1 MKVMSIFGTR
11 PEIIRLS
18 RIFELLD
25 SNFDHIMVN
34 TNQNYTPELN
44 AVFFSDLGIRKPDYN
59 LKIKTGQFGPEVA
72 DIIEKTEAILLKEK
86 PDVLLILG
94 DTNSGLS
101 AIPAAH
107 HGIKVVHLE
116 AGMRAYDFRMPEEK
130 NRVLIDHLSSILLP
144 YTNYSR
150 ENLIREN
157 IHPSKIY
164 VVGNPIIEVINH
176 FMSKI
181 EESNIMEKMKLES
194 DRYILVTAH
203 RSENVDHPESLEKIL
218 QGLDALH
225 TKFKKRVIY
234 PMHPRTMSKIKKQQ
248 KIPKGVEII
257 KPLGF
262 FDFSKLEKNA
272 FCLIT
277 DSGTIPEESL
287 YFKVPCVSIRESS
300 ERPEYIEAGS
310 NILAGLDPVNLVN
323 AVKHITSI
331 ERDWEWNTA
340 LGDGK
345 TASKVV
351 NILKGVI
358 NRHKYME

>member
-18 RIFELLD
+18 RIFSKLD
-25 SNFDHIMVN
+25 SHFDHIMVN
-34 TNQNYTPELN
+34 TNQNFTPELN
-44 AVFFSDLGIRKPDYN
+44 AVFFSDLLIRKPDYN
-59 LKIKTGQFGPEVA
+59 LNVSTSQYGKEIAE
-72 DIIEKTEAILLKEK
+72 IIEKSEKIILKEK

-94 DTNSGLS
+94 DTNSGLA

-107 HGIKVVHLE
+107 HGVKIAHLE

-130 NRVLIDHLSSILLP
+130 NRVLIDHLSSVLLP

-164 VVGNPIIEVINH
+164 VVGNPIIEVIDY
-176 FMSKI
+176 FLPKI
-181 EESNIMEKMKLES
+181 EQSPILEKMKLEQ
-194 DRYILVTAH
+194 DKYFLVTAH
-203 RSENVDHPESLEKIL
+203 RSENVDNPANLAKIFSGLEKI
-218 QGLDALH
+218 H
-225 TKFKKRVIY
+225 SKFKKRIIY
-234 PMHPRTMSKIKKQQ
+234 PIHPRTLSKIGKRL
-248 KIPKGVEII
+248 PKGVECI

-262 FDFSKLEKNA
+262 FDFTKLEKNA

-287 YFKVPCVSIRESS
+287 YFKKPCVTIRETT

-310 NILAGLDPVNLVN
+310 NILSGLEPQNLFDSVNM
-323 AVKHITSI
+323 ATSS
-331 ERDWEWNTA
+331 EFNVEWDKS

-345 TASKVV
+345 TSLKVT
-351 NILKGVI
+351 NILAGKL
-358 NRHKYME
+358 NRQKYE

>member
-18 RIFELLD
+18 RIFPLLD
-25 SNFDHIMVN
+25 SHFEHVIVN
-34 TNQNYTPELN
+34 TSQNFTYELN
-44 AVFFSDLGIRKPDYN
+44 SIFFSELGIRKPDYN
-59 LKIKTGQFGPEVA
+59 LKIKTEQYGLEVA
-72 DIIEKTEAILLKEK
+72 EIIEKTEKLLVREK

-101 AIPAAH
+101 ALPAAH
-107 HGIKVVHLE
+107 HGIKVAHLE
-116 AGMRAYDFRMPEEK
+116 AGMRSYDFRMPEEK
-130 NRVLIDHLSSILLP
+130 NRIIIDHLSSILLP

-164 VVGNPIIEVINH
+164 VVGNPIIEVINYYL
-176 FMSKI
+176 SKI
-181 EESNIMEKMKLES
+181 EKSKILEELKLKPN
-194 DRYILVTAH
+194 DFFLVTAH
-203 RSENVDHPESLEKIL
+203 RSENVDDSQTLEKIFL
-218 QGLDALH
+218 GLKKLH
-225 TKFKKRVIY
+225 EKFRKRVIY
-234 PMHPRTMSKIKKQQ
+234 PIHPRTLSKIKKH
-248 KIPKGVEII
+248 KVPKGIELI

-287 YFKVPCVSIRESS
+287 YFRRPCVTIREST

-310 NILAGLDPVNLVN
+310 NILAGLEPENVLRS
-323 AVKHITSI
+323 ARLISSI
-331 ERDWEWNTA
+331 NHDWEWNKA

-345 TASKVV
+345 TSFKVA
-351 NILKGVI
+351 NILCGKLE
-358 NRHKYME
+358 RQKF